1 MTPRRRLLAELA
13 SNRTQIVGLELDH
26 SRILAASESSNADDE
41 HDPEGATVAFERQQ
55 VMAVLDQARRTQ
67 AQIEQALDRL
77 DRGVYGTCERCG
89 RPISAE
95 RLDARPSTSTCICCA
110 T

>member
-1 MTPRRRLLAELA
+1 
-13 SNRTQIVGLELDH
+13 
-26 SRILAASESSNADDE
+26 
-41 HDPEGATVAFERQQ
+41 
-55 VMAVLDQARRTQ
+55 MAVLDQARRTQ